1 MHRLKSQFFWLTV
14 WGICFGLLEAAF
26 VFYLRRI
33 YYPDGFQFPALLMLD
48 PVMKVE
54 LAREAVTVIML
65 WAAAELTRKTRAGKI
80 AVFMF
85 LFGVWDIFY
94 YIFLKIMAGWPESLA
109 TWDILFLLPFV
120 WAGPVWSP
128 VLVSLVLMA
137 SGIIII
143 KLEEKGAVIKPA
155 PLYWIGEMAAALL
168 IILSFALPGFEVR
181 AGQTPVSFPWVI
193 FFCGLTMG
201 IIIFL
206 RFIKQI
212 QIDQ

>member
-94 YIFLKIMAGWPESLA
+94 YIFLKIMAGWPESLGYFIF
-109 TWDILFLLPFV
+109 TTFCL
-120 WAGPVWSP
+120 GRTG
-128 VLVSLVLMA
+128 LVSG
-137 SGIIII
+137 S
-143 KLEEKGAVIKPA
+143 
-155 PLYWIGEMAAALL
+155 
-168 IILSFALPGFEVR
+168 SFF
-181 AGQTPVSFPWVI
+181 SSY
-193 FFCGLTMG
+193 GL
-201 IIIFL
+201 
-206 RFIKQI
+206 RNYYY
-212 QIDQ
+212 